1 MKKSKIIAILIEINY
16 APKNGSG
23 KFVGAVYD
31 STSQDGDLPV
41 AIVVGINYGQCET
54 AGNVANCEAE
64 VNYAKHITIL
74 GKKNYHTVIW
84 NFYPYLTKYAWMDD
98 VLNSAEQELRVFDAG
113 YVDPFAV
120 FSNLVLKLQPELIVF
135 HGITSAVPVLARSAI
150 RCVGRTAILVPNL
163 SRGLN
168 PSRATKI
175 S

>member
-1 MKKSKIIAILIEINY
+1 
-16 APKNGSG
+16 
-23 KFVGAVYD
+23 
-31 STSQDGDLPV
+31 
-41 AIVVGINYGQCET
+41 
-54 AGNVANCEAE
+54 
-64 VNYAKHITIL
+64 
-74 GKKNYHTVIW
+74 
-84 NFYPYLTKYAWMDD
+84 
-98 VLNSAEQELRVFDAG
+98 LRVFDAG